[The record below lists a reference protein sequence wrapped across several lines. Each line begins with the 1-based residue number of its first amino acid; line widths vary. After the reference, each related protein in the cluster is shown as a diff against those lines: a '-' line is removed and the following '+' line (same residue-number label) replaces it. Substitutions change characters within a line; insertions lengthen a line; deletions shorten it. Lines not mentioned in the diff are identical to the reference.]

1 MQESFVDMAEWTAF
15 WKNWDATIKKMPDM
29 KAEMLRKV
37 GEDIQNEVRRTI
49 LSSGVNDAH
58 GRVRSWQNPHVGSG
72 LGYVAV
78 RSDSVEVQSGG
89 GGRKSI
95 NAGAITNF
103 LTSGHR
109 VRPPSGRA
117 KRYVPR
123 TRMARVPGARFYKT
137 AEAST
142 VKIALEA
149 AEAYLREIDEEL
161 TT

>member
-15 WKNWDATIKKMPDM
+15 WKNWDETLKKLPDM
-29 KAEMLRKV
+29 KAEMLRRV
-37 GEDIQNEVRRTI
+37 GEDVQNEVRRMI
-49 LSSGVNDAH
+49 LISGVNDSH

-89 GGRKSI
+89 GGRKPI

-109 VRPPSGRA
+109 VRTPSGRA

-123 TRMARVPGARFYKT
+123 ARMARVPGARFYKT
-137 AEAST
+137 AGAST

-149 AEAYLREIDEEL
+149 AEAYLQEIEKEL
-161 TT
+161 EP